1 MHLTIALFLSA
12 LLTADSTAERNQHW
26 LDDLRFF
33 AAKFAARGTGVDF
46 KRGMSSNGQKDLAKL
61 YPDFDKDLAAIE
73 ADVPKISDSEIVLRL
88 MKLVAGA
95 NVAHNEVY
103 LPLSQGFFERLPLTF
118 AWHLDGLQ
126 VTGASADY
134 EQTQGARV
142 LKIGA
147 KTPQETLAELAPYIG
162 HENDAW
168 LRQRSVGLLRTC
180 AVLTHLGVANADGS
194 VPFTL
199 EKPGGAPFAL
209 TLPTVAPKTQKILN
223 MTEALHIPVPLYQTH
238 PDDKYYWYEY
248 IQDSGTLYIQYN
260 QCENDPKLKFSDFAR
275 QVLAAADA
283 NTPKRVVIDLRK
295 NGGGDSRVIHPLASG
310 LAARLNK
317 IGHVFVLISPYTF
330 SSGVM
335 AATDLRR
342 DLRATLVGEP
352 TGGKPS
358 SYGEIKL
365 ITLPNSQVKVQ
376 YTTKWFGSHQDSEPQ
391 ALVPDISAQR
401 LINDALAG
409 RDPVLEAAIAG
420 K

>member
-168 LRQRSVGLLRTC
+168 LRQRSVGLLRTR

-310 LAARLNK
+310 
-317 IGHVFVLISPYTF
+317 
-330 SSGVM
+330 VM

>member
-168 LRQRSVGLLRTC
+168 LRQRSVGLLRTR

-223 MTEALHIPVPLYQTH
+223 MTEAAIRASSIRSRAASWRRP
-238 PDDKYYWYEY
+238 
-248 IQDSGTLYIQYN
+248 ICAGT
-260 QCENDPKLKFSDFAR
+260 SA
-275 QVLAAADA
+275 
-283 NTPKRVVIDLRK
+283 LR
-295 NGGGDSRVIHPLASG
+295 
-310 LAARLNK
+310 
-317 IGHVFVLISPYTF
+317 
-330 SSGVM
+330 SSGNPPAESPAVT
-335 AATDLRR
+335 A
-342 DLRATLVGEP
+342 
-352 TGGKPS
+352 KS
-358 SYGEIKL
+358 
-365 ITLPNSQVKVQ
+365 N
-376 YTTKWFGSHQDSEPQ
+376 
-391 ALVPDISAQR
+391 
-401 LINDALAG
+401 
-409 RDPVLEAAIAG
+409 
-420 K
+420 